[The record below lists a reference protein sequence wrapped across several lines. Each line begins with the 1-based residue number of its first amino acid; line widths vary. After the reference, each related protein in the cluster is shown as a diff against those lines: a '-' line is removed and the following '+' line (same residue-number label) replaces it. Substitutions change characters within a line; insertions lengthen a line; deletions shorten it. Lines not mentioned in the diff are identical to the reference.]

1 MQPPRVR
8 HNFLDALDEL
18 ARSYVL
24 LTQPWLGRY
33 EDPNLYMIEYESSLD
48 SLKGQSDMCQVWR
61 TSTALAPLPRLW

>member
-24 LTQPWLGRY
+24 LSQPWLGRY
-33 EDPNLYMIEYESSLD
+33 EDLNLYMIEYESSLD
-48 SLKGQSDMCQVWR
+48 SLRARSDMSQIWR
-61 TSTALAPLPRLW
+61 TSTALALLPR